1 MLVPRHASKTSV
13 PFLCRKND
21 SDTHIEVLRW
31 EASENRRLCLD
42 LKKKAGLCLQ
52 KDFRDFPTLSIY
64 DENQLNSDFAFNF
77 IKNEEVSIKGYVM
90 DNINNPIVSSLVS
103 IGGTDVNGLS
113 MSNGFFELKLSK
125 VQLSSILDEKQE
137 ISINAEHAKTFRK
150 KLT

>member
-1 MLVPRHASKTSV
+1 MQ
-13 PFLCRKND
+13 
-21 SDTHIEVLRW
+21 
-31 EASENRRLCLD
+31 
-42 LKKKAGLCLQ
+42 Q
-52 KDFRDFPTLSIY
+52 KDFWDFPTLSIY